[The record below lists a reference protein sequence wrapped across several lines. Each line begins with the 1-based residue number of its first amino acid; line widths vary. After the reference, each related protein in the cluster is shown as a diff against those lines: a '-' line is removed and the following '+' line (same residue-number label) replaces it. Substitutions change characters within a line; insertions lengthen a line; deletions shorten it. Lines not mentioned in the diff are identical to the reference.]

1 MSEMHYYDP
10 TAWRLVPGRT
20 AHVVVDDQND
30 FLHPEG
36 WYATHEMDISH
47 MRRVIEP
54 TQGAERRV
62 PAARRADHLDAPR
75 HAGRRGRRAVHAEAR
90 PPARRRPPHRTRGA
104 TRSSPT
110 SSRRPDDWYVEKTR
124 LSAFFN
130 TNLDSILR
138 ALGTETLIISGVLTN
153 QCIGATTKDALFRD
167 YKPVVVEEAVGTA
180 TPHLHDPAI
189 EMIRMGWGQVNTLE
203 QTLAELAAFPAATA
217 LRGGAR
223 DGHDRRP
230 VPARALRR
238 LRRLGEGGGG
248 RRATATPGSS
258 TRRSSGRTASST

>member
-10 TAWRLVPGRT
+10 TAWKLVPGRT

-30 FLHPEG
+30 FLHPDG
-36 WYATHEMDISH
+36 WYATHDMDVSH

-54 TQGAERRV
+54 TKAIN
-62 PAARRADHLDAPR
+62 AACRRAGVPIIWTR
-75 HAGRRGRRAVHAEAR
+75 HGSRGVADGGPFMQKRVLLLEGGLRKDTWGYEILEELEPQA
-90 PPARRRPPHRTRGA
+90 
-104 TRSSPT
+104 
-110 SSRRPDDWYVEKTR
+110 DDWYVEKTR

-138 ALGTETLIISGVLTN
+138 ALGTETLIITGVLTN

-189 EMIRMGWGQVNTLE
+189 EMIRMGWGQVNMLE
-203 QTLAELAAFPAATA
+203 QTLAELAAFPAA
-217 LRGGAR
+217 
-223 DGHDRRP
+223 
-230 VPARALRR
+230 
-238 LRRLGEGGGG
+238 
-248 RRATATPGSS
+248 
-258 TRRSSGRTASST
+258 